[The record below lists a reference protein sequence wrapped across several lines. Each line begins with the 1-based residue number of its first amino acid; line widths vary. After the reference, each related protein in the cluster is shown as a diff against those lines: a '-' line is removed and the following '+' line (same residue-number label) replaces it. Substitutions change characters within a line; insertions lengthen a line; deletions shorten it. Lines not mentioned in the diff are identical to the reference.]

1 LYQVKLLTQFVTNFV
16 TRLWLIRFLLND
28 MTDTIPHIL
37 VVDDARDIRDP
48 LVRYLQKNAY
58 RATAV
63 DGSASARKL
72 LKSRRFDLA
81 IVDIVMPG
89 EDGLSFCRYLRESGD
104 TPVLF
109 LSGKTDDVDR
119 IIGIEVG
126 ADDYMVK
133 PFNPRELLARIG
145 AILRRVNALPPRLK
159 AKVAP
164 RVRFDRWILDGVKRE
179 LFDDHG
185 VGTPLS
191 AGEFALLSVFVE
203 RPKIVL
209 KREDL
214 LDLTNGRDALPYD
227 RSIDNAIMRL
237 RRKLEVQPRC
247 PQIIKTVWGG
257 GYVFSA
263 EPVTL

>member
-1 LYQVKLLTQFVTNFV
+1 
-16 TRLWLIRFLLND
+16 
-28 MTDTIPHIL
+28 MTDTLPHIL

-48 LVRYLQKNAY
+48 LVRYLQKNGY
-58 RATAV
+58 RATAA
-63 DGSASARKL
+63 DGPAAARKL
-72 LKSRRFDLA
+72 MKSRQFDLA
-81 IVDIVMPG
+81 VVDIVMPG
-89 EDGLSFCRYLRESGD
+89 EDGLSFCRYLRETGD

-133 PFNPRELLARIG
+133 PFNPRELLARVG
-145 AILRRVNALPPRLK
+145 AILRRVQALPPRLK

-164 RVRFDRWILDGVKRE
+164 RVRFDRWILDGVRRE
-179 LFDDHG
+179 LLDEQG
-185 VGTPLS
+185 VGVPLS

-203 RPKIVL
+203 RPKVVL
-209 KREDL
+209 RREDL
-214 LDLTNGRDALPYD
+214 LDLTNGRDALPFD

-237 RRKLEVQPRC
+237 RRKLEPQPRH
-247 PQIIKTVWGG
+247 PQIIKKVWGS